1 MVRHLATKYGGQ
13 VDLLHV
19 YVREAHPKDEWSW
32 GGDAISCSI
41 RQPRTLDER
50 LAVARRFADTYQL
63 DPNSIVVDT
72 MTNAIEQQYKGWPE
86 RLYVLDHGKI
96 VFVGQ
101 PGPFGYIPEEVD
113 RFLAGYLAKRQ

>member
-1 MVRHLATKYGGQ
+1 MVRNLTLKYAGQ

-32 GGDAISCSI
+32 GGDVISCSI
-41 RQPRTLDER
+41 RQPRTIDER
-50 LAVARRFADTYQL
+50 LAIARRFAGDYQV
-63 DPNSIVVDT
+63 DPAMIVVDP
-72 MTNAIEQQYKGWPE
+72 MTNEIERHYKGWPE
-86 RLYVLDHGKI
+86 RLYVLDRGTI

-113 RFLAGYLAKRQ
+113 RFLATYLTTR